1 VSPGRKKWSRSL
13 SEKRLPTVGWRDVL
27 KALRKKGFLPVR
39 QSGSHI
45 ALSSADGR
53 RKVIVPRHN
62 EIKPGTLL
70 SIIEQAGLTKDA
82 FVDLLR

>member
-1 VSPGRKKWSRSL
+1 MVS
-13 SEKRLPTVGWRDVL
+13 WRDVL
-27 KALRKKGFLPVR
+27 KALRMKGFMVIR
-39 QSGSHI
+39 QRGSHI

-53 RKVIVPRHN
+53 RRVIVPRQD

-82 FVDLLR
+82 FVDLL

>member
-1 VSPGRKKWSRSL
+1 ML
-13 SEKRLPTVGWRDVL
+13 GWRDVL
-27 KALRKKGFLPVR
+27 KALQKKGFLPIR

-53 RKVIVPRHN
+53 RRVIVPKQK

-70 SIIEQAGLTKDA
+70 SIIEQAGMTKES
-82 FVDLLR
+82 FVALL

>member
-1 VSPGRKKWSRSL
+1 MI
-13 SEKRLPTVGWRDVL
+13 GWRDVL
-27 KALRKKGFLPVR
+27 KALRRKGFMPIR

-53 RKVIVPRHN
+53 RRVIVPRLD

-82 FVDLLR
+82 FLDLLR

>member
-1 VSPGRKKWSRSL
+1 LR
-13 SEKRLPTVGWRDVL
+13 
-27 KALRKKGFLPVR
+27 ALRKKGFVVIR
-39 QSGSHI
+39 QRGSHV

-53 RKVIVPRHN
+53 RRVIVPRQD

-82 FVDLLR
+82 FVDLL

>member
-1 VSPGRKKWSRSL
+1 
-13 SEKRLPTVGWRDVL
+13 VL
-27 KALRKKGFLPVR
+27 KALRKKGFLPIR

-45 ALSSADGR
+45 ALSSADGKR
-53 RKVIVPRHN
+53 RVIVPRQD